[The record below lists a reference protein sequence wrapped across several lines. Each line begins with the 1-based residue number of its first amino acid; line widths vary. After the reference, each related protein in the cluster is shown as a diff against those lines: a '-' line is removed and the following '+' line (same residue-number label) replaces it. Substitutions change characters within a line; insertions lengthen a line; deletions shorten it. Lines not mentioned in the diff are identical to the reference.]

1 MQMRTH
7 KSISM
12 VALFCLAGC
21 RTMDRGYRGMTGM
34 TNPDKMKLQTGLRWM
49 NPQPRLREVSGAA
62 MVVYL
67 RVRNS
72 GAAPLAAAEL
82 ARELKAGLE
91 AAGYRVSTDRDE
103 AQFTLNADIR
113 AYGENANKDLG
124 AGMVASTVVG
134 GVAGAVAG
142 HAIGGG
148 SGRATG
154 LGAAGGALIGAGIA
168 NVMANRNKMIEID
181 LVVDLRIGERIHGGV
196 QTTRRASEESSVRQ
210 QAGVSGEAGASR
222 AGSSET
228 QELEL
233 HEDFLYHENRLVAHA
248 TKMGLTADEALPVVS
263 ARMATALSG
272 VLP

>member
-1 MQMRTH
+1 MQVRARKTM
-7 KSISM
+7 SAVAM
-12 VALFCLAGC
+12 VCLAGC
-21 RTMDRGYRGMTGM
+21 TTMDRGYRGMTGM
-34 TNPDKMKLQTGLRWM
+34 TNPDKMKLRIGVRWM
-49 NPQPRLREVSGAA
+49 TTQPRLREVSGDA

-72 GAAPLAAAEL
+72 GAAPLAASEL
-82 ARELKAGLE
+82 ARELKAGVA

-113 AYGENANKDLG
+113 AYGENAHKDLG
-124 AGMVASTVVG
+124 AGMVAGTVAG

-168 NVMANRNKMIEID
+168 NVMANRNKMVEID
-181 LVVDLRIGERIHGGV
+181 LVVDLRIGERVADGV
-196 QTTRRASEESSVRQ
+196 QTTRRSSQDSSVRQ
-210 QAGVSGEAGASR
+210 RAGASGEAGASR
-222 AGSSET
+222 SGSSET

-233 HEDFLYHENRLVAHA
+233 QEDFLYHENRLVAHA
-248 TKMGLTADEALPVVS
+248 TKMGLTADEALPVLS
-263 ARMATALSG
+263 ERMATALSG